1 MLRAVKAM
9 SLSST
14 PYLCTSRTYCT
25 TTFCL
30 LRVTSLFKAI
40 DKSITKQME
49 LFVSAWNPKAS
60 LYTNICELAMFS
72 KMQEHASDNN

>member
-14 PYLCTSRTYCT
+14 PYLCSSRTYCT
-25 TTFCL
+25 SNFCI
-30 LRVTSLFKAI
+30 FKAI

-49 LFVSAWNPKAS
+49 LLASA
-60 LYTNICELAMFS
+60 
-72 KMQEHASDNN
+72 